1 MKNSELIKA
10 AAKAAGIELVT
21 YTWDKGSPWG
31 CHVGFTVVGEGP
43 NEWNP
48 LENSSEAFWLATV
61 LRMRVHHDGSCAT
74 AELPTGQ
81 KYCWTEAAVVEDND
95 HCHAMRHAIVLA
107 ASMAV
112 PAEAAQETLL

>member
-1 MKNSELIKA
+1 MNADRKLLEA
-10 AAKAAGIELVT
+10 AAKAAGIALVP
-21 YTWDKGSPWG
+21 YIWDKCSPWG
-31 CHVGFTVVGEGP
+31 GREGFTVAGEGP

-48 LENSSEAFWLATV
+48 LESSGEAFWLATA

-95 HCHAMRHAIVLA
+95 HTHATRRAIVLA
-107 ASMAV
+107 A
-112 PAEAAQETLL
+112 AAIGGAA

>member
-1 MKNSELIKA
+1 MNDKQLIQA
-10 AAKAAGIELVT
+10 AAKAAGIALVP

-31 CHVGFTVVGEGP
+31 GHEGFTVAGEGP

-48 LENSSEAFWLATV
+48 LESSVEAFWLATA

-81 KYCWTEAAVVEDND
+81 KHCWTEAAVVEGND
-95 HCHAMRHAIVLA
+95 HCHAMRGAIVRAA
-107 ASMAV
+107 ASLADV
-112 PAEAAQETLL
+112 PAVCAA